1 MLIMG
6 IVDDAVEAIWNVIY
20 SLFLMI
26 DGLVYKIVGWLYQ
39 LYLVISDARIFTS
52 DTFETFLTRIYAIL
66 GVAMLFVLAYSLLQS
81 IVDPDKN
88 EISGAGKII
97 SNTIISI
104 ILIAVVPTIFN
115 FLYYAQEIIVKD
127 NIIGKLI
134 LGSYS
139 TAADTLSITFDDET
153 CSTIKELSDEENVSC
168 NQVFKADDT
177 STSVYY
183 AGNSIATDI
192 FSAFYYPAAN
202 KLSSDDST
210 GTSSTKS
217 QITTNDLYT
226 TTFSRSELEELNV
239 KFDKENNEDVFYRTL
254 AYSVCSDSEGV
265 YSANGP
271 SSDANNGFVYGKA
284 AEKCADVVQQANDAA
299 ISDKSSNDSSITYK
313 GMLNYAKS
321 EGDFSTFRLLA
332 PTVRGGLM
340 NYTFIISTIAGV
352 FVCYIFVSYCLD
364 MGLRA
369 AKLGFAQLIA
379 PVPILARIMPSK
391 SDTFNRWVSFSLKS
405 YYEVFLRLAVVFL
418 GIFMI
423 TNLPDM
429 ENLWSNSGFTTISV
443 MSLKLPL
450 ILKIDASWG
459 IMSFAKAVVI
469 IGILMFL
476 KQAPTL
482 INEAL
487 GISIS
492 TGSLNIRN
500 KLKNMV
506 GGERLA
512 KGASFAAGAAT
523 GAIGAGYM
531 SKKNGGKFFS
541 AALKGGHDG
550 AKAGGWQLGKQGQQ
564 AYRDV
569 TGDKYDGSFLPFG
582 NRSIG
587 GIVNAKYD
595 NMNKENQKFI
605 NENQKKI
612 VSEFEDSYKNT
623 KNFQDAF
630 AAKKSKEKNADA
642 YNAINEDYK
651 NAVYSA
657 QGALQQAKSQADQY
671 KVNEAEAIKN
681 RKEAFENSAKYNTYM
696 AIARGAARAESNY
709 ANMTAD
715 EQRKV
720 IMQKFKE
727 AAAKDSASEVQAY
740 LKDLDRDVNEE
751 ADQMVREATKQF
763 NIAAKKAQDAR
774 ESAVKDLDSK
784 LEKEVFKDIENN
796 PHGAKE
802 REYSNAKSGIKR
814 RGDLE
819 NDKEIRRAFADFY
832 NKKDDK

>member
-97 SNTIISI
+97 SDTIISI

-391 SDTFNRWVSFSLKS
+391 SDTFNRWILFSLKS

-492 TGSLNIRN
+492 TGSLNIKN

-506 GGERLA
+506 GGEAL
-512 KGASFAAGAAT
+512 AGA
-523 GAIGAGYM
+523 GAY
-531 SKKNGGKFFS
+531 
-541 AALKGGHDG
+541 
-550 AKAGGWQLGKQGQQ
+550 AGGWQFNKQGNSMHRMISKTNGNGSWFGGESMQDRRERELKELKVKY
-564 AYRDV
+564 ATTIDNSNRKKV
-569 TGDKYDGSFLPFG
+569 GETEDKQWFKDLTKAVAQGVNDGVLAREQS
-582 NRSIG
+582 
-587 GIVNAKYD
+587 AD
-595 NMNKENQKFI
+595 
-605 NENQKKI
+605 
-612 VSEFEDSYKNT
+612 
-623 KNFQDAF
+623 FQ
-630 AAKKSKEKNADA
+630 N
-642 YNAINEDYK
+642 Y
-651 NAVYSA
+651 YSA
-657 QGALQQAKSQADQY
+657 QQAKVRANWDATEG
-671 KVNEAEAIKN
+671 KDIKN
-681 RKEAFENSAKYNTYM
+681 RIQNFESGSEYDYYKRAASAYGAEGSQEYEKALKESLRNSKSENVK
-696 AIARGAARAESNY
+696 
-709 ANMTAD
+709 
-715 EQRKV
+715 Q
-720 IMQKFKE
+720 
-727 AAAKDSASEVQAY
+727 Y
-740 LKDLDRDVNEE
+740 LKDLQRNNNSDEEIKQQAHELTREYFKKVDSQYKQQVECLSDSDKMMKEVRKQMKENSETVSEILKSNNISNNEIKSYLNAE
-751 ADQMVREATKQF
+751 AGLSYADK
-763 NIAAKKAQDAR
+763 AKKDKQRADDM
-774 ESAVKDLDSK
+774 ELYFKDLK
-784 LEKEVFKDIENN
+784 N
-796 PHGAKE
+796 
-802 REYSNAKSGIKR
+802 
-814 RGDLE
+814 
-819 NDKEIRRAFADFY
+819 
-832 NKKDDK
+832 NKK

>member
-492 TGSLNIRN
+492 TGSLNIKN

-506 GGERLA
+506 GGAAL
-512 KGASFAAGAAT
+512 AGAGAYVGSKASKGY
-523 GAIGAGYM
+523 GAISGGLGAGF
-531 SKKNGGKFFS
+531 KAKVNGEKF
-541 AALKGGHDG
+541 KDG
-550 AKAGGWQLGKQGQQ
+550 WKIGSREGLKAGGWQFNKQGNSM
-564 AYRDV
+564 YRMISK
-569 TGDKYDGSFLPFG
+569 TNGNGSWFG
-582 NRSIG
+582 GESMQDRRERELKELK
-587 GIVNAKYD
+587 AKYATTID
-595 NMNKENQKFI
+595 NSNR
-605 NENQKKI
+605 KK
-612 VSEFEDSYKNT
+612 VGETEDKQWFKDLT
-623 KNFQDAF
+623 KAVAQGVNDGVLAREQSADFQ
-630 AAKKSKEKNADA
+630 N
-642 YNAINEDYK
+642 Y
-651 NAVYSA
+651 YSA
-657 QGALQQAKSQADQY
+657 QQAKVRANWDATEG
-671 KVNEAEAIKN
+671 KNIKN
-681 RKEAFENSAKYNTYM
+681 RIQNFESGSEYDYYKRAASAYGAEGSQEYEKALKESLRNSKSENVK
-696 AIARGAARAESNY
+696 
-709 ANMTAD
+709 
-715 EQRKV
+715 Q
-720 IMQKFKE
+720 
-727 AAAKDSASEVQAY
+727 Y
-740 LKDLDRDVNEE
+740 LKDLQRNNNSDEEIKQQAHELTREYFKKVDSQYKQQVECLSDSDKMMKEVRKQMKENSETVSEILKSNNISNNEIKSYLNAE
-751 ADQMVREATKQF
+751 AGLSYADK
-763 NIAAKKAQDAR
+763 AKKDKQRADDM
-774 ESAVKDLDSK
+774 ELYFKDLK
-784 LEKEVFKDIENN
+784 N
-796 PHGAKE
+796 
-802 REYSNAKSGIKR
+802 
-814 RGDLE
+814 
-819 NDKEIRRAFADFY
+819 
-832 NKKDDK
+832 NKK

>member
-492 TGSLNIRN
+492 TGSLNIKN

-506 GGERLA
+506 GGAAL
-512 KGASFAAGAAT
+512 AGAGAYVGSKASKGY
-523 GAIGAGYM
+523 GAISGGLGAGIR
-531 SKKNGGKFFS
+531 SKVNGKSFKDGFGIGAADGWNAGGGQFNKQGRAMYQRISQTNGTGSWFGGDSFKDRYNEKLKAKKASYTTEINDQNRKTVTETENKEWFKELKQAIAQGINDGILARENAADFQNFYANQEAKIRANWEETEGKAIKGRIQNFENGSEYDYYKRAAS
-541 AALKGGHDG
+541 AYGNEGSQEYEKALKESLRNS
-550 AKAGGWQLGKQGQQ
+550 KSENVKQ
-564 AYRDV
+564 
-569 TGDKYDGSFLPFG
+569 
-582 NRSIG
+582 
-587 GIVNAKYD
+587 
-595 NMNKENQKFI
+595 
-605 NENQKKI
+605 
-612 VSEFEDSYKNT
+612 
-623 KNFQDAF
+623 
-630 AAKKSKEKNADA
+630 
-642 YNAINEDYK
+642 
-651 NAVYSA
+651 
-657 QGALQQAKSQADQY
+657 
-671 KVNEAEAIKN
+671 
-681 RKEAFENSAKYNTYM
+681 
-696 AIARGAARAESNY
+696 
-709 ANMTAD
+709 
-715 EQRKV
+715 
-720 IMQKFKE
+720 
-727 AAAKDSASEVQAY
+727 Y
-740 LKDLDRDVNEE
+740 LKDLQRNANSGEE
-751 ADQMVREATKQF
+751 IKKQAHDITREYFKNTDSEYKKMVECLSSGDKMMKEVRKQMENNSETLKSIVQANNVSNSEIENYLNAEKGLSLSDK
-763 NIAAKKAQDAR
+763 AKKEQEWQKNAK
-774 ESAVKDLDSK
+774 ELFKDLDINGK
-784 LEKEVFKDIENN
+784 N
-796 PHGAKE
+796 
-802 REYSNAKSGIKR
+802 
-814 RGDLE
+814 
-819 NDKEIRRAFADFY
+819 
-832 NKKDDK
+832 